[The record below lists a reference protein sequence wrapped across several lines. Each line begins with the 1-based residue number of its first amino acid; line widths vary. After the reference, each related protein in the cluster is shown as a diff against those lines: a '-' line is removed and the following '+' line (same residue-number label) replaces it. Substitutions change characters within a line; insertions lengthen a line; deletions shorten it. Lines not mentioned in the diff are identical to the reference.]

1 LFLFLSTNYL
11 QILLPTTI
19 MKKHSKRTKAKHD
32 WRPKE
37 IKLLGKLSDAEL
49 ARRIGIRTAVVS
61 KKRASMGIDP
71 SSLSKR
77 LKWTPKNLALLGK
90 RTDSEVARIMKGSS
104 GRVAAKRLSLGIECY
119 ATSSNSWHT
128 WTNKE
133 IAMLGK
139 YHDPEVGRKIGI
151 SIACVARK
159 RRQLGIA
166 SLLAR
171 KTTIRDPRSLDQWT
185 AKETALLGKMTDKDV
200 TERLDIAISAVRL
213 KRISLGI
220 APYRRRVNFPGIW
233 TPAVMARIPNESSA
247 KLARE
252 LGVSR
257 QRVHQKRKELL
268 EG

>member
-1 LFLFLSTNYL
+1 MFLLLSTNYL
-11 QILLPTTI
+11 QILSLGTI
-19 MKKHSKRTKAKHD
+19 MKKRSKPTKAKHD
-32 WRPKE
+32 WLPQE
-37 IKLLGKLSDAEL
+37 SKLLGELPDAEL
-49 ARRIGIRTAVVS
+49 ARRIGIRTAEVS

-77 LKWTPKNLALLGK
+77 LKWTPKNLALLGT
-90 RTDSEVARIMKGSS
+90 RTDNEVARIMNGSS
-104 GRVAAKRLSLGIECY
+104 GRVAAKRLSLGIESH
-119 ATSSNSWHT
+119 AKSSNSWHT
-128 WTNKE
+128 WTDKE

-139 YHDPEVGRKIGI
+139 CHDPEVGRKIGV

-159 RRQLGIA
+159 RRQLGIP

-171 KTTIRDPRSLDQWT
+171 KTTSRDRRSLDQWT

-200 TERLDIAISAVRL
+200 GGRLDLALSAVRL

-220 APYRRRVNFPGIW
+220 PPFRRRVNSPGIW
-233 TPAVMARIPNESSA
+233 TPEVVARIFNESPA
-247 KLARE
+247 KLAKE

-257 QRVHQKRKELL
+257 QRVHQKRNELL